1 MKTVKQM
8 VKDEM
13 TKQIARTM
21 RADILTENVKNVYD
35 ANKLVRQFA
44 KDNSPLL
51 TKAKKTLKLAES
63 RLNEFFEEEWELEYG
78 PEEMDDM
85 GHGELGHGELGHG
98 ELEGGFE
105 EAEVDNSPLY
115 DSLLCLMECSKEL
128 YMNIDLDSDVD
139 PMVVSKIQQAEAL
152 IRTASEM
159 YKLASSEAEESE
171 NEALSGAYIE
181 SGESFEDY
189 EGEGE
194 FEDDDEEIY

>member
-51 TKAKKTLKLAES
+51 PKAKKTLKLAES
-63 RLNEFFEEEWELEYG
+63 KLNEFFEEEWELEYG
-78 PEEMDDM
+78 PEESDDM
-85 GHGELGHGELGHG
+85 ESVGHGELSHGELDG
-98 ELEGGFE
+98 EFE
-105 EAEVDNSPLY
+105 EDETDNSPLY

-139 PMVVSKIQQAEAL
+139 PMIVSKIQQAEAL
-152 IRTASEM
+152 IRTAAEM
-159 YKLASSEAEESE
+159 FKLASSEAEESD
-171 NEALSGAYIE
+171 NEALSNAYIE
-181 SGESFEDY
+181 SGDDFEDY

-194 FEDDDEEIY
+194 FEDEEEIY